1 MKRGRREGK
10 NYIKLNFKLFSSRNE
25 TEEMTFAISYLIL
38 SAALIILTYLLYV
51 FEKLLLKI
59 FAKHHET
66 IQEVKIWN
74 HLMVE
79 LNPNLL
85 ILFRRESD
93 PPAKSELPYQIRTIN
108 RISHDFD
115 ILSDDDFLCF
125 SKKVSIE
132 GKIKETQRSHRF
144 FSIEKEEVTSLYEVM
159 KLLCG
164 TVFFKKEEKG
174 ARKRKKETRTKNGG
188 PVKKPTNIGNTV
200 SNNLN
205 KQNKKEQETS
215 LPPQPRTNDD
225 SMHLKKHLPKPFQ
238 TSAQDSESFQS
249 KIYHYYGKFQRNQKV
264 ERKVHIILTFFVWD
278 GETHCLFTMEDI
290 QNQLETHT
298 FKKINVL
305 ASSIIEKI
313 NEELVAPLNR
323 SIILLDQ
330 AAADVTAEE
339 RMKLIELSR
348 MDSNLLLHMLNDI
361 LDYFRIK
368 NNCFKLDPTQFSLA
382 LLLNEVIELI
392 KNQCF
397 SKGNSKFHNLT
408 TYPVNITSSPPKP
421 YPI

>member
-1 MKRGRREGK
+1 
-10 NYIKLNFKLFSSRNE
+10 
-25 TEEMTFAISYLIL
+25 
-38 SAALIILTYLLYV
+38 
-51 FEKLLLKI
+51 
-59 FAKHHET
+59 
-66 IQEVKIWN
+66 
-74 HLMVE
+74 MVE

-85 ILFRRESD
+85 ILFRRESEQ
-93 PPAKSELPYQIRTIN
+93 PSKTELPYQIRTLN
-108 RISHDFD
+108 RISQDFE
-115 ILSDDDFLCF
+115 ILSDDDFLSF
-125 SKKVSIE
+125 AKKVSIE

-144 FSIEKEEVTSLYEVM
+144 FSIEKEEVTNLYEVM

-164 TVFFKKEEKG
+164 TVFFKREEKMK
-174 ARKRKKETRTKNGG
+174 KRKKENRTKSGGGGGKKSTNGG
-188 PVKKPTNIGNTV
+188 IGFNKPTKKDQEM
-200 SNNLN
+200 NLPI
-205 KQNKKEQETS
+205 QS
-215 LPPQPRTNDD
+215 RPNDD
-225 SMHLKKHLPKPFQ
+225 SLHLNKRVNKP
-238 TSAQDSESFQS
+238 SSIPDSDSFQS
-249 KIYHYYGKFQRNQKV
+249 KIYHYYGKYQRTAKI
-264 ERKVHIILTFFVWD
+264 ERKVHIILTFFVWE
-278 GETHCLFTMEDI
+278 GETHCLLTLEDI

-330 AAADVTAEE
+330 AAADVSSEE

-368 NNCFKLDPTQFSLA
+368 NNCFKLDSTQFSLA

-397 SKGNSKFHNLT
+397 SKGIHYLKYNKK
-408 TYPVNITSSPPKP
+408 IR
-421 YPI
+421 